1 MFAHRKKPL
10 FPVKVGEVNP
20 RFAQK
25 LLEQFGGRSGEFTAM
40 TEYFVQSFACT
51 KPGIRDMLL
60 DIATEEIGHLEM
72 VGLMIEQLLRG
83 SEREK
88 AYGDSLFSM
97 MGQGPAF
104 VDSMGNAWTSDW
116 VRASGDI
123 VADLKHNI
131 SAEAGA
137 KVAYDRLIRLTDDRG
152 CKDTLNYLMTREISH
167 QRMFQKALESLGG
180 QMEGVVPPESELNTY
195 YNLSRNG
202 QGDVGIGSD
211 ERGPWNEGGDWYF
224 VDKPEDKLSAAVQG
238 PRA

>member
-1 MFAHRKKPL
+1 
-10 FPVKVGEVNP
+10 
-20 RFAQK
+20 
-25 LLEQFGGRSGEFTAM
+25 
-40 TEYFVQSFACT
+40 
-51 KPGIRDMLL
+51 
-60 DIATEEIGHLEM
+60 
-72 VGLMIEQLLRG
+72 
-83 SEREK
+83 
-88 AYGDSLFSM
+88 
-97 MGQGPAF
+97 
-104 VDSMGNAWTSDW
+104 
-116 VRASGDI
+116 

-137 KVAYDRLIRLTDDRG
+137 KVAYDRLIRLTDDQG

-195 YNLSRNG
+195 YNLSRDG

-211 ERGPWNEGGDWYF
+211 QRGPWNEGGDWNF